1 LNPEPARAKDH
12 GDFELEDL
20 YHERIKIPDK
30 LIIQI

>member
-20 YHERIKIPDK
+20 YHKKVRIPNRFK
-30 LIIQI
+30 